1 MVLTSYGT
9 RMTENG
15 GQGSSSTGPADAEV
29 RQVDK
34 TRACSEPGQGTP
46 GGKGAPS
53 QKEKRLL
60 EVLDQALNGRPSLFS
75 IGNELGKTDVLV
87 IFFTPSRTSS
97 YRNQMNIPWAKPGY
111 VNSCQHAIGLSV
123 GRGS

>member
-1 MVLTSYGT
+1 
-9 RMTENG
+9 MTENG

-34 TRACSEPGQGTP
+34 TRACLEPGQGTP

-60 EVLDQALNGRPSLFS
+60 EVLDQALNGQPSLFF

-97 YRNQMNIPWAKPGY
+97 YRNQMNSPWAKPGY